1 MSKYDNI
8 KTAADLVAEVAVHGL
23 STDQDDIN
31 RAADIFGNTAI
42 DELDRLAND
51 IGRLDKPSS
60 EGGKPDPNG
69 SWSSGRK
76 GTQDTF
82 YFIAFNIWNWREAT
96 AFFNEHTNPATKG
109 HRLTKLEKSLEELKK
124 EKSSLEK
131 QLAVTDGNARNHERR
146 VDELGAQNAGLRRE
160 ITLLKAKL
168 YDVMVDTGN

>member
-23 STDQDDIN
+23 STEQDDIN
-31 RAADIFGNTAI
+31 RAADIFGNTGI
-42 DELDRLAND
+42 DELARLAND

-82 YFIAFNIWNWREAT
+82 YFIAFSIWNWREAT
-96 AFFNEHTNPATKG
+96 SFFNAHTNPATKD
-109 HRLTKLEKSLEELKK
+109 HRVTNLETSLKVSERKCDDLKTQLDATAERAK
-124 EKSSLEK
+124 NYANKIDDLNAEKATL
-131 QLAVTDGNARNHERR
+131 
-146 VDELGAQNAGLRRE
+146 ELGTAK
-160 ITLLKAKL
+160 LKAKL
-168 YDVMVDTGN
+168 YDLMVAAGN